1 MPITVIIVDDSAA
14 ARAALTRV
22 LSADPGI
29 QVTAVAGDPFEA
41 AAQMR
46 SDLPDV
52 LLLDLALPRM
62 DGLTFLR
69 RIMAQHPMPV
79 VICSSFTAAGS
90 ENAMRALESGAA
102 EVIAK
107 PVLGTPEEWAEAQML
122 LCDAVRAA
130 ASTHPRRKTKP
141 PRKTSGPGPKLSADV
156 ILPALPPNP
165 RAGPPQGYVI
175 AIGAST
181 GGTEAL
187 VHLLSALPAGLP
199 PILVVQHM
207 PEHFTRTFAKRLDGL
222 SAIAVTE
229 AQVGDRPRPG
239 QAFIAPG
246 NTHML
251 LRRSGAGYLLDVV
264 RGPYVA
270 RHRPSVDV
278 LFRSVAQA
286 SGNKALGIVLTGMGD
301 DGARG
306 LMEMHAAGAHTFV
319 QDEASCVVFGM
330 PKEALSL
337 GGADTAV
344 PIKRIPAEI
353 KKWSDGVGWRLEGNG
368 KGRMA

>member
-1 MPITVIIVDDSAA
+1 MIVDDSSS
-14 ARAALTRV
+14 ARTALSRL

-29 QVTAVAGDPFEA
+29 LVCGLAGDPFEA

-46 SDLPDV
+46 GDLPDV

-69 RIMAQHPMPV
+69 RIMAQHPLPV

-90 ENAMRALESGAA
+90 ANALRALESGAA

-107 PVLGTPEEWAEAQML
+107 PTLGNAEEWAEAQVL
-122 LCDAVRAA
+122 LCDAVHAA
-130 ASTHPRRKTKP
+130 ASTNPRRKTRP
-141 PRKTSGPGPKLSADV
+141 PRQGTEPGPKLSADV
-156 ILPALPPNP
+156 ILPHLPPNP
-165 RAGPPQGYVI
+165 KAGPPQGQVI

-187 VHLLSALPAGLP
+187 VQVLSGLPAGLP

-207 PEHFTRTFAKRLDGL
+207 PEHFTRTFAQRLDGL
-222 SAIAVTE
+222 TPIAVAE
-229 AQVGDRPRPG
+229 AQSGDRPRPG

-246 NTHML
+246 NNHLL
-251 LRRSGAGYLLDVV
+251 LRRSGAGYVLDVV
-264 RGPYVA
+264 RGPQVA

-306 LMEMHAAGAHTFV
+306 LMEMRAAGARTFV
-319 QDEASCVVFGM
+319 QDEASSVVFGM
-330 PKEALSL
+330 PKEALAC
-337 GGADTAV
+337 GGADSAV
-344 PIKRIPAEI
+344 PIKRVATEIRRWVDEIAWHPA
-353 KKWSDGVGWRLEGNG
+353 G
-368 KGRMA
+368 KGRVRPA